1 MRGFL
6 PNFSDSTTGSSL
18 YASTAMDETGSFR
31 SGLIHH
37 RLPSDHNFK
46 EQGVESTRLLLL
58 VRDMSEMMWTGFVR
72 KICTTFLRFAVEEFR
87 SARREKC
94 FGITLQFDW
103 D

>member
-1 MRGFL
+1 MCGFL
-6 PNFSDSTTGSSL
+6 PNFSDSTTGSRL
-18 YASTAMDETGSFR
+18 YASTATDETGSFR
-31 SGLIHH
+31 SGLIPQLARAKHDLHEH
-37 RLPSDHNFK
+37 R
-46 EQGVESTRLLLL
+46 VESTRLLSL
-58 VRDMSEMMWTGFVR
+58 VRDMSEMWTGFVR